1 MMETAMAFIAAV
13 LPPDLSGRQA
23 KNTTL
28 QLKILQNHSI
38 PQNKPGC
45 RFMDGNSGSIRA
57 IHIWRAFSSVRRMSY
72 EGLPGDMQNNLI
84 LH

>member
-1 MMETAMAFIAAV
+1 MEPAITFIAAF
-13 LPPDLSGRQA
+13 LPPDLPGRQA
-23 KNTTL
+23 KNATL
-28 QLKILQNHSI
+28 QLQIPQNHSI
-38 PQNKPGC
+38 LQNKPGC

-72 EGLPGDMQNNLI
+72 EGMRGDMQNNLI